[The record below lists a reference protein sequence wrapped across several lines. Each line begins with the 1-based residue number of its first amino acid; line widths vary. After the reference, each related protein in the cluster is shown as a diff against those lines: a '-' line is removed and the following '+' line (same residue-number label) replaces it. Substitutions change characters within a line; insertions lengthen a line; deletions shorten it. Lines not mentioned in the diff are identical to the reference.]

1 MTCVGGLAA
10 SKTVRTPRARMRPVR
25 DAARRIGRLPG
36 RAADRRFPELPA
48 GLVLR
53 GVNALPEAVRR
64 IV

>member
-1 MTCVGGLAA
+1 
-10 SKTVRTPRARMRPVR
+10 MRPVR